1 MKTKHK
7 AWAMAGRVQQVRAH
21 GRSDDD
27 VAVLRNGLRP
37 GGFMNPR
44 PAWITPRE
52 EPETIEFHREVPLW
66 ELGEIAEEITDAD
79 YRKGIYWQLGGIWD
93 E

>member
-1 MKTKHK
+1 M
-7 AWAMAGRVQQVRAH
+7 
-21 GRSDDD
+21 
-27 VAVLRNGLRP
+27 
-37 GGFMNPR
+37 R

-79 YRKGIYWQLGGIWD
+79 YRKGICYSRSLGTRFGVKLPEALSQTVGIRPEGCRGCD
-93 E
+93 EHATHWMPDTDPPETTP

>member
-1 MKTKHK
+1 
-7 AWAMAGRVQQVRAH
+7 
-21 GRSDDD
+21 
-27 VAVLRNGLRP
+27 
-37 GGFMNPR
+37 MNPR

-79 YRKGIYWQLGGIWD
+79 YRKESTGSLEVFGMSEWISVRERLPIKSLSR
-93 E
+93 